1 MRQSMLPRTGSKTRH
16 FFMTLYD
23 CTRPFPEPLM
33 TWPGD
38 PVPAAE
44 QAAAGEYTITIMS
57 CASHSGTH
65 IDAPSHLIEGG
76 MTVDAIP
83 LSTLIGPVT
92 VIDLTGGEGPVTAGD
107 LMDASGPGMR
117 VLVKTAARY
126 VAEFD
131 PAFRGLSPEAAEC
144 LVGAGVILF
153 GMDTPSVE
161 PWGGDGT
168 VHRSL
173 LGAGIPLLENVDLT
187 GISEGDY
194 YLIALPL
201 RLTGG
206 DGAQARV
213 CLSDTEETIHG
224 FGH

>member
-92 VIDLTGGEGPVTAGD
+92 VIDLTGGDGPVTAGD
-107 LMDASGPGMR
+107 LEDVVDQRRRRGLAVRAGDRDDLGRGLHLGPGAVGR
-117 VLVKTAARY
+117 AHRAGAADGQPRALGGTPDLVRGARSD
-126 VAEFD
+126 AWR
-131 PAFRGLSPEAAEC
+131 ALSAP
-144 LVGAGVILF
+144 
-153 GMDTPSVE
+153 
-161 PWGGDGT
+161 
-168 VHRSL
+168 
-173 LGAGIPLLENVDLT
+173 
-187 GISEGDY
+187 
-194 YLIALPL
+194 
-201 RLTGG
+201 
-206 DGAQARV
+206 
-213 CLSDTEETIHG
+213 
-224 FGH
+224 